1 MLEKSDPF
9 SFIRKISGKVLL
21 NAFLLVAVLVIFF
34 RFTDK
39 NSDRILLQNENY
51 IKSATVQTSR
61 RLNDMFT
68 NAKNSIETIAY
79 LYSQNLDSPQ
89 SGHRNLK
96 ILTGSGLGMFD
107 AVEFA
112 DRNGISRDSGGKT
125 TPVAGR
131 RYFREGMQGK
141 AGMDVV
147 FDSPVNHENLVVF
160 YAPVRYGSEI
170 VGVLHG
176 HFRERLMTEIMTAT
190 FFGVEARSFLVGPD
204 GRIVAS
210 SAKGFGSES
219 IFDIFQGPER
229 YLDEPVARR
238 FADAFEKGQSF
249 SFLYNRHKGVG
260 SAYMDGLK
268 DYDLAVLQTFPEEA
282 MTLMIA
288 NANRAG
294 VGMETELIAV
304 FAVYGLLMLL
314 MYYRQRRKLM
324 AENREMGYVIGGITQ
339 LFDRFVLVDFEKDRY
354 QYLAGT
360 GPQAGGIPVEG
371 DYSVLKAFMV
381 SAITDEDDRAHMG
394 EALEKA
400 SIQRQ
405 MKGNRSDLR
414 FEYRAGRGESV
425 WDMLNVI
432 CLKRIDGVPVLLLF
446 TRQDVTE
453 TKAEQLRNHIA
464 LKEAFLAAENA
475 SRAKSDFLSN
485 MSHDIRTPMNAI
497 MGMTAIAAMHVNEPA
512 YIQDCLGKITLSS
525 RHLLKLINDILDMSR
540 IESGKVFLVE
550 ETFVL
555 PTMVEA
561 LLAISLPQIRAKNQQ
576 LKVQIAN
583 IVHEEVVGDPLR
595 LQQVCINIMGN
606 AVKFTPEGG
615 HIALQITEKP
625 CSLHGFG
632 CYEFVFGDDGIGME
646 KEFLDRIF
654 EPFVRADNSRVRKA
668 EGTGLGMSIARNIV
682 RMMNGDI
689 EVWSEPGKGSRFT
702 VTVHLKLGRI
712 DEEDLTGLAQ
722 LAVLVVDDD
731 RLACEN
737 ACAILNDIGMVS
749 DWVTSGDEAIAKL
762 VEARRAAQEY
772 SAVILDWIMPGKD
785 GVATAREIRRKIG
798 GAIPIIIL
806 SAYDW
811 ADVEQEAREAGV
823 NAFISKPL
831 FKSRLVTVLKHLI
844 LDEKA
849 NDIPDHGLLREKDYT
864 GKRILLVEDN
874 ELNMEIAEEL
884 IGSTGASVEKAFN
897 GKEAV
902 DRLLETP
909 PGYYGMVLMDIQ
921 MPDMN
926 GYEATEAIRASGRAD
941 LGTLPIVAMSADA
954 FAEDVQRALKSGM
967 SDHFAKPV
975 DIVKLLAV
983 LEKWMRE
990 KDRVA

>member
-1 MLEKSDPF
+1 MKSDPY
-9 SFIRKISGKVLL
+9 SFVKRISGKVLL
-21 NAFLLVAVLVIFF
+21 NAFLVVAILVIFI

-39 NSDRILLQNENY
+39 NSERILLQNGNY
-51 IKSATVQTSR
+51 IKSATLQTSR

-68 NAKNSIETIAY
+68 NAKNSIETIAH
-79 LYSQNLDSPQ
+79 LYSQSLDSPG

-96 ILTGSGLGMFD
+96 MLTGSGLGMFD

-112 DRNGISRDSGGKT
+112 DKNGISRDSGGRT
-125 TPVAGR
+125 TPVADR
-131 RYFREGMQGK
+131 LYFREGMQGK
-141 AGMDVV
+141 SGMDII
-147 FDSPVNHENLVVF
+147 FDSRVSHENLVVF
-160 YAPVRYGSEI
+160 YAPVRYGDEI

-176 HFRERLMTEIMTAT
+176 HFCERLMTEIMTAT
-190 FFGVEARSFLVGPD
+190 FFGVEARSFLVGEN

-219 IFDIFQGPER
+219 IFDIFRGPER
-229 YLDEPVARR
+229 YLDETVARQ
-238 FADAFEKGQSF
+238 FSEAFEKGQSF
-249 SFLYNRHKGVG
+249 SFLYNRHEGVG

-324 AENREMGYVIGGITQ
+324 AENREMGHVIEGITQ
-339 LFDRFVLVDFEKDRY
+339 LFDRFVLVDFEKDTYR
-354 QYLAGT
+354 YLAGT
-360 GPQAGGIPVEG
+360 APLGGGIPPEG
-371 DYSVLKAFMV
+371 DYSVLTEFMV
-381 SAITDEDDRAHMG
+381 SAIADGDDRAHMQK
-394 EALEKA
+394 ALQKDA
-400 SIQRQ
+400 VQRQ
-405 MKGNRSDLR
+405 LEGNRSDLR
-414 FEYRAGRGESV
+414 FEYPIGQGESA

-432 CLKRIDGVPVLLLF
+432 CLKRVDGVPVRLLF

-453 TKAEQLRNHIA
+453 TKIEQLRNHAA

-497 MGMTAIAAMHVNEPA
+497 MGMTAIAAMHVEEPG
-512 YIQDCLGKITLSS
+512 YIRDCLGKITLSS
-525 RHLLKLINDILDMSR
+525 KHLLRLINDILDMSK
-540 IESGKVFLVE
+540 IESGKVFLME
-550 ETFVL
+550 ETFGL
-555 PTMVEA
+555 PAMVEA
-561 LLAISLPQIRAKNQQ
+561 LLAISWPQARSRNQQ
-576 LKVQIAN
+576 LQVQIAN
-583 IVHEEVVGDPLR
+583 IVHEEVIGDPLR
-595 LQQVCINIMGN
+595 LQQVCINILGN
-606 AVKFTPEGG
+606 AIKFTPEGG
-615 HIALQITEKP
+615 HISLRITEKP
-625 CSLHGFG
+625 CHMRGFG
-632 CYEFVFGDDGIGME
+632 CYEFVFADDGIGME
-646 KEFLDRIF
+646 KAFLERIF
-654 EPFVRADNSRVRKA
+654 EPFMRADNSRIRKV

-702 VTVHLKLGRI
+702 VTVHLKLGKV
-712 DEEDLTGLAQ
+712 DEEDLAELAQ

-731 RLACEN
+731 RFACEN
-737 ACAILNDIGMVS
+737 ACAILNDIGMAS
-749 DWVTSGDEAIAKL
+749 DWVTSGDEAIARL
-762 VEARRAAQEY
+762 VEARRAARDY

-785 GVATAREIRRKIG
+785 GVATAREIREKIG
-798 GAIPIIIL
+798 ESIPIIIL

-811 ADVEQEAREAGV
+811 SDVEQEAREAGV

-844 LDEKA
+844 LEDGENDETV
-849 NDIPDHGLLREKDYT
+849 REVWPAEDYA

-897 GKEAV
+897 GREALE
-902 DRLLETP
+902 RLLETP
-909 PGYYGMVLMDIQ
+909 PEYYDLVLMDVQ

-926 GYEATEAIRASGRAD
+926 GYEATEAIRASGRPD

-967 SDHFAKPV
+967 NDHLAKPV
-975 DIVKLLAV
+975 DIAKLLSV

-990 KDRVA
+990 KDLTA